1 MTIKE
6 YFRLAVTAIII
17 GLALWAFVATK
28 AAKNSRN
35 DAQRYYENLL
45 ASSFEVQKLQTKTGE
60 LQYKVSGMNLE
71 RDEFEEISDSLAQR
85 VKDLAI
91 KLKKAES
98 VVHIVTEYSVRIDTF
113 YIDTVSPIKSFSYS
127 DKWVA
132 IKGFFNNSDKY
143 LIDSL
148 NLRVTDDVIIV
159 PTVEGKWWQCRK
171 KWKIAVRMQ
180 SKNPY
185 NEVDRL
191 EYFKFVKR

>member
-1 MTIKE
+1 MTIKG
-6 YFRLAVTAIII
+6 YFRIAVTAIII

-35 DAQRYYENLL
+35 DAQRYYENLI
-45 ASSFEVQKLQTKTGE
+45 ASGFEMQKLETELGE
-60 LQYKVSGMNLE
+60 AQYKVKGMVVE
-71 RDEFEEISDSLAQR
+71 RNEFEEISDSLAQR

-98 VVHIVTEYSVRIDTF
+98 VVHIVTEYCVQIDTF
-113 YIDTVSPIKSFSYS
+113 YVDTVSPIKSFSYS
-127 DKWVA
+127 DKWVDVM
-132 IKGFFNNSDKY
+132 GFFNDSDRY
-143 LIDSL
+143 QIDSL

-171 KWKIAVRMQ
+171 KWKIAVRVQ

>member
-1 MTIKE
+1 MTIKG
-6 YFRLAVTAIII
+6 YFRLAVTASII

-45 ASSFEVQKLQTKTGE
+45 AANFEVQKLQTKTGE
-60 LQYKVSGMNLE
+60 LQYKISGMNIE
-71 RDEFEEISDSLAQR
+71 RDEFEEINDSLAQR

-127 DKWVA
+127 DKWVDVM
-132 IKGFFNNSDKY
+132 GFFNDSDRY
-143 LIDSL
+143 RIDSL
-148 NLRVTDDVIIV
+148 NLRVMDDIIIV
-159 PTVEGKWWQCRK
+159 PNVEGKWWQNRK
-171 KWKIAVRMQ
+171 KWKIAVRIQ